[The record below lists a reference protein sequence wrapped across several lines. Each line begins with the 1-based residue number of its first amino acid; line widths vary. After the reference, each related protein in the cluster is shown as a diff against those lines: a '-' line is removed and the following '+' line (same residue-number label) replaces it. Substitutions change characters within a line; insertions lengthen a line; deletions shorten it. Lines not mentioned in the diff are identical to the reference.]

1 MYVDDKTRSAKILI
15 PFEYWWIMDWCS
27 IKFEVDNNFPK
38 LLLRANYSHS
48 SKMQW
53 KILAL
58 LCRGKK
64 RERVK
69 VARKKQCS
77 EKS

>member
-1 MYVDDKTRSAKILI
+1 MYADDKTRSAKIII

-27 IKFEVDNNFPK
+27 IRFEVENNFAK
-38 LLLRANYSHS
+38 LLLHANYSLF
-48 SKMQW
+48 KMQW

-64 RERVK
+64 KERVK